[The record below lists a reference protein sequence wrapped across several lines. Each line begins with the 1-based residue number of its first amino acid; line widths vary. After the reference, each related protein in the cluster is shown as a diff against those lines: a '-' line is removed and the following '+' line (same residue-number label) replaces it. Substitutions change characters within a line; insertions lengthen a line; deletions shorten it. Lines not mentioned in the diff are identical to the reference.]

1 MSTSRQVLVAALSVA
16 AVVITAAAEG
26 GTPVDVEAFDWCA
39 DIVFRGYEGVELTDF
54 PALVRVG
61 PQTISGFR
69 YLNCRANGDDIA
81 FADADGNLLDYDLD
95 EWNADTNEDSIFWVK
110 LPRLAPRTKITVYW
124 SSDSAAFL
132 GRNAASVWSKHVGVW
147 HLGEKSEVQSVS
159 TCRNSTA
166 AGSGLDAAPI
176 GQDTNYHSIS
186 TAGAAGR
193 ARVAA
198 RNVGQTH
205 DGRLSA
211 LRVQNADGA
220 LDCGDSLVISGWFYE
235 TDGDTSAAFPSRLI
249 SRKTKYTGSDAGW
262 EVALVSGDTTK
273 VDAFGRNTT
282 SFRTTSAPRSFDLTA
297 GWAHVLVVYNGA
309 TAQVYLNGELAETAL
324 YDAMSPAGSGTTF
337 GAAADNDSPL
347 YLGMMAIGGHCFV
360 GNMDEIRLADIR
372 AAGDIP
378 SAARVKADYETVAA
392 ADFAAYSYARQ
403 TQKVD
408 ETLYRYSATVTFKGY
423 ADGELSGFPA
433 LVKVGPKSIGRF
445 KYRTCAADGAD
456 IVFTD
461 EQGYVLPCDLDEWNA
476 DSGED
481 SLFWVRVPELRPS
494 ATIVVRWGRKDAVPL
509 GRSAEKVWGQWA
521 VWHCSEPDGVC
532 RNAIRSMSAMDAT
545 PVGTHAAADCVATN
559 GVVGAARQLLSCAY
573 PYPADSTQARKSYL
587 SVPNY
592 NAQMIGGTFVFS
604 GWYRATGSHAGN
616 PARLVSRKQA
626 VTGSNSGW
634 EITLDSADGRTTG
647 ITIYGKTKE
656 NTVTVR
662 STPDASFDLTDWTHL
677 SVVFKG
683 TALTVYI
690 NGALAYET
698 ASAFAGA
705 TDSGFALWIGG
716 MNINGG
722 MPAYGFV
729 GDVDELR
736 LQSVVV
742 AAPDALRVRADYDTV
757 MAADFA
763 TYSDAQK
770 RGGLAVIIR

>member
-1 MSTSRQVLVAALSVA
+1 MSTSRQILVAALSVA

-54 PALVRVG
+54 PALIKVG
-61 PQTISGFR
+61 PQTISGFQ
-69 YLNCRANGDDIA
+69 YSNCRADGSDIA

-110 LPRLAPRTKITVYW
+110 LPRFAPRTKITVYW
-124 SSDSAAFL
+124 SSDSASFL

-159 TCRNSTA
+159 TCRN
-166 AGSGLDAAPI
+166 
-176 GQDTNYHSIS
+176 
-186 TAGAAGR
+186 
-193 ARVAA
+193 
-198 RNVGQTH
+198 
-205 DGRLSA
+205 
-211 LRVQNADGA
+211 
-220 LDCGDSLVISGWFYE
+220 
-235 TDGDTSAAFPSRLI
+235 
-249 SRKTKYTGSDAGW
+249 
-262 EVALVSGDTTK
+262 
-273 VDAFGRNTT
+273 
-282 SFRTTSAPRSFDLTA
+282 
-297 GWAHVLVVYNGA
+297 
-309 TAQVYLNGELAETAL
+309 
-324 YDAMSPAGSGTTF
+324 
-337 GAAADNDSPL
+337 
-347 YLGMMAIGGHCFV
+347 
-360 GNMDEIRLADIR
+360 
-372 AAGDIP
+372 
-378 SAARVKADYETVAA
+378 
-392 ADFAAYSYARQ
+392 
-403 TQKVD
+403 
-408 ETLYRYSATVTFKGY
+408 
-423 ADGELSGFPA
+423 
-433 LVKVGPKSIGRF
+433 
-445 KYRTCAADGAD
+445 
-456 IVFTD
+456 
-461 EQGYVLPCDLDEWNA
+461 
-476 DSGED
+476 
-481 SLFWVRVPELRPS
+481 
-494 ATIVVRWGRKDAVPL
+494 
-509 GRSAEKVWGQWA
+509 
-521 VWHCSEPDGVC
+521 
-532 RNAIRSMSAMDAT
+532 AIRSMSAMDAT
-545 PVGTHAAADCVATN
+545 PVGPHAATDCVATN
-559 GVVGAARQLLSCAY
+559 GVAGAARQLLSCAY

-592 NAQMIGGTFVFS
+592 DAQMIGGTFVFS

-662 STPDASFDLTDWTHL
+662 STPDAPFDLTDWTHL